1 MNEKLEKENITEKS
15 KLKISQTSSENK
27 NILIGNKRERTKE
40 EEIKEDTYNKK
51 LCKYCKNI
59 YELDILELNKTI
71 QSQIIIDFLSKK
83 IKDELF
89 LKILKENIDNILKKE
104 DKNIEIK
111 NQIICFNCFLN
122 IIISGGLEKLFTE
135 EKENNFQ
142 SKDLINNDQNNLK
155 QIVNI
160 YSINLN
166 MAINSL
172 KSLKSKYSKT
182 IETTNDVFENTAIR
196 IMLSNNK
203 EPFQELKKKMDN
215 CKQNLEEVKEQF
227 DILINELT
235 KKEELKKFYIEG
247 VLSNDDLSKNNLL
260 KELKKLENEIEINT
274 ININGG
280 MQLLNGNDKNNGMPD
295 SILYN
300 LDKIKNDII

>member
-1 MNEKLEKENITEKS
+1 MNEKLEKENISEKS

-89 LKILKENIDNILKKE
+89 LKILKENIDNILKKD

-122 IIISGGLEKLFTE
+122 IIINGGLEKLFTE

-142 SKDLINNDQNNLK
+142 SKDLINNDQNNLN
-155 QIVNI
+155 QIV
-160 YSINLN
+160 
-166 MAINSL
+166 
-172 KSLKSKYSKT
+172 
-182 IETTNDVFENTAIR
+182 
-196 IMLSNNK
+196 
-203 EPFQELKKKMDN
+203 
-215 CKQNLEEVKEQF
+215 
-227 DILINELT
+227 
-235 KKEELKKFYIEG
+235 
-247 VLSNDDLSKNNLL
+247 LL
-260 KELKKLENEIEINT
+260 L
-274 ININGG
+274 
-280 MQLLNGNDKNNGMPD
+280 LLNFAYNYPF
-295 SILYN
+295 SFLILEKALYYY
-300 LDKIKNDII
+300 

>member
-1 MNEKLEKENITEKS
+1 MNEKLEKENISEKS

-104 DKNIEIK
+104 DKKIEIK
-111 NQIICFNCFLN
+111 NQIFICCNCFLN
-122 IIISGGLEKLFTE
+122 IIISGGLEKHFLE
-135 EKENNFQ
+135 EEENKFKR
-142 SKDLINNDQNNLK
+142 KDLNNNVQNNLK

-203 EPFQELKKKMDN
+203 EPFQELKKKWII
-215 CKQNLEEVKEQF
+215 V
-227 DILINELT
+227 
-235 KKEELKKFYIEG
+235 
-247 VLSNDDLSKNNLL
+247 SK
-260 KELKKLENEIEINT
+260 I
-274 ININGG
+274 
-280 MQLLNGNDKNNGMPD
+280 
-295 SILYN
+295 
-300 LDKIKNDII
+300 